1 MGDKNAKVY
10 YINLF
15 YSFTFLLLLLLFFL
29 KLHVFALVFGEN
41 LAVSLTRR
49 ALVVE
54 FFFYY
59 HAVVVFG
66 AAALRAARCGVLLLA
81 SGVVAVGVGVGAVAE
96 LLRHALHAQIEET
109 DDADKEDG
117 NHKHHDKYAFQK

>member
-15 YSFTFLLLLLLFFL
+15 TFLLLLLLFLF

-66 AAALRAARCGVLLLA
+66 AAAFRAARCGVLLLA

-117 NHKHHDKYAFQK
+117 NHKHHDEYAFQK

>member
-1 MGDKNAKVY
+1 MADKNKQLNLFKVY
-10 YINLF
+10 I
-15 YSFTFLLLLLLFFL
+15 
-29 KLHVFALVFGEN
+29 VALVLAEY
-41 LAVSLTRR
+41 LAVCLLCG

-117 NHKHHDKYAFQK
+117 NHKHHDEYAFQK